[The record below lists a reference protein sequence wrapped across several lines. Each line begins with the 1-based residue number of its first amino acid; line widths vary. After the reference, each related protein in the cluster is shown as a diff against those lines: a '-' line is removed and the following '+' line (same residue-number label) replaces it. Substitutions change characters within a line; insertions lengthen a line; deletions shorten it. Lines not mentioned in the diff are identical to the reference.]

1 MSGCCI
7 ITPVSHCVRQITSL
21 GPDAQMSGAERS
33 RHKESK
39 NKETRA
45 EFQVLNSLYFSPST
59 HTHMFSFS
67 MLRYWPTH
75 TVKTIKKIQLCL
87 HCSSQNASWT
97 HVIIFTT
104 EYFKKPWKPVSCT
117 LSRCTEWAI
126 QLVCISS
133 SMYGITDSHH
143 TWTSEKLRIITL
155 GPLLVPEGPVCDK
168 RGVSCISKQYIQ
180 AFCILLSSLSGR
192 SHQKKW
198 LYRLCVQAI

>member
-7 ITPVSHCVRQITSL
+7 ITPVSHCARQITSRV
-21 GPDAQMSGAERS
+21 PAAQMSGAERS
-33 RHKESK
+33 RHKEGE
-39 NKETRA
+39 NKESRG

-59 HTHMFSFS
+59 HTHHFFFSTLPS
-67 MLRYWPTH
+67 IGPHTPWKPLRKYSF
-75 TVKTIKKIQLCL
+75 CL

-97 HVIIFTT
+97 SVIIFTT

-117 LSRCTEWAI
+117 LSRCTETAF

-143 TWTSEKLRIITL
+143 AWTSEKLRIITL

-168 RGVSCISKQYIQ
+168 IGVSCISKQYIQ
-180 AFCILLSSLSGR
+180 TFCILLSPLSGR
-192 SHQKKW
+192 SHRKKMA
-198 LYRLCVQAI
+198 V